1 MFYWLLKR
9 IVLGPV
15 LHAIFRPW
23 VERRRRTCPPS
34 GAAILASNHL
44 SFSDSIFL
52 PLVLR
57 AAGDVPGEV
66 RLLHRRGRQGQADGG
81 VLQGRGPGA
90 GRPDGRQAS
99 DAALRTGLRVLR
111 RGELLGIYP
120 EGTRSP
126 DGRLYRGKTGVAR
139 LALEAGVPVLPVAMI
154 GTDKVQP
161 IGRRIPKIGRVGVLI
176 GRPLD
181 FSRYDGMEDDRFVLR
196 SITDEIM
203 YELME
208 LSGQEYVDMYAATMK
223 ERLAA
228 ARKSV
233 RPVARAGAAGAVP
246 RRVVLT
252 RRRPRPRSNRR
263 ARRAPDPGAG
273 RRGDQPGDESL
284 PRRRAASGT
293 PSTPSACSPS
303 ATPSRCS
310 RSPAT
315 STSTSGSAGGSCSSS
330 PSGRRSWLR
339 AGCAADGR
347 PVPGC

>member
-1 MFYWLLKR
+1 VSVFYWLLKR
-9 IVLGPV
+9 IILGPV

-23 VERRRRTCPPS
+23 VRGDENVPEE
-34 GAAILASNHL
+34 GGAILASNHQ

-57 AAGDVPGEV
+57 
-66 RLLHRRGRQGQADGG
+66 RRVTFLAKSDYFT
-81 VLQGRGPGA
+81 GRGLKGRLTA
-90 GRPDGRQAS
+90 GFFKGVGQLPVDRSGGKAS
-99 DAALRTGLRVLR
+99 DAALQTGLKVLG
-111 RGELLGIYP
+111 RGDLLGIYP

-161 IGRRIPKIGRVGVLI
+161 IGRTIPRIGRVGVII

-208 LSGQEYVDMYAATMK
+208 LSGQEYVDVYAATMK

-228 ARKSV
+228 ARKSA
-233 RPVARAGAAGAVP
+233 RPAPRTPEPLDEPDAVVDAAADAGPSAAAG
-246 RRVVLT
+246 
-252 RRRPRPRSNRR
+252 
-263 ARRAPDPGAG
+263 
-273 RRGDQPGDESL
+273 E
-284 PRRRAASGT
+284 
-293 PSTPSACSPS
+293 
-303 ATPSRCS
+303 
-310 RSPAT
+310 
-315 STSTSGSAGGSCSSS
+315 
-330 PSGRRSWLR
+330 
-339 AGCAADGR
+339 
-347 PVPGC
+347 